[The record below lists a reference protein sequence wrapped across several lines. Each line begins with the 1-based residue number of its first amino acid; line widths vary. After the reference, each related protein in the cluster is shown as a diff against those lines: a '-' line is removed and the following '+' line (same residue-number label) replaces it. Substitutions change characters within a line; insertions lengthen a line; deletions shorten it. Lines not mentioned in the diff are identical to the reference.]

1 MGAFRYKGNVYPY
14 FNGTY
19 NGTRLNERAVEV
31 PIALSYLNQSLRAL
45 EVGAVLPHYIPLWP
59 MCAHECIDLNEQF
72 NCVVNADVLT
82 YQPNGKFGLVV
93 SISTLDHLNSA
104 NEVRM
109 AVERMKSWL
118 VPGGLLFITLPA
130 NQPAEI
136 GGGPWLDEMVL
147 SGELGMSVTRMDK
160 VNAIHHLW
168 EERPLLTSPSLAYG
182 TPTANANTVYLLE
195 YVNE

>member
-1 MGAFRYKGNVYPY
+1 
-14 FNGTY
+14 
-19 NGTRLNERAVEV
+19 
-31 PIALSYLNQSLRAL
+31 
-45 EVGAVLPHYIPLWP
+45 

-104 NEVRM
+104 DEVIGRY
-109 AVERMKSWL
+109 AHEVSWI
-118 VPGGLLFITLPA
+118 PGGLLFITLPA
-130 NQPAEI
+130 NQPSEI
-136 GGGPWLDEMVL
+136 GGGPWLDELVL

-182 TPTANANTVYLLE
+182 TPTPNANTVYLLE
-195 YVNE
+195 YVNG